1 MKTAV
6 SGYADGPAMKE
17 HEGNRPATVCMLAG
31 GRRANTVPVIKTMIR
46 FHHVQDRERRR
57 SKPQGDTT
65 MGTASA
71 LAITVLFTLAL
82 AFEAFIFVGM
92 PWQLMVIVILCIA
105 FLILLALASAFVI
118 TRAENAHERHQY
130 GNLVFIAV
138 KRRRLPHHEISL
150 AIACKRERYLYMG
163 TLHGRYMR
171 REIKSAGPVGKSKI
185 RELIGIISDA
195 VYADGLVID
204 TRYGKDCMAVSCM
217 GVDDVKEDVIPV
229 LGSNLD
235 STM

>member
-1 MKTAV
+1 MKTAE

-17 HEGNRPATVCMLAG
+17 HEGNRPATVRMLAG
-31 GRRANTVPVIKTMIR
+31 GRRTNTVPVIKTVIR

-57 SKPQGDTT
+57 SK
-65 MGTASA
+65 AI
-71 LAITVLFTLAL
+71 AITVFYTFVLIL
-82 AFEAFIFVGM
+82 EMVIFVGM
-92 PWQLMVIVILCIA
+92 PWRLMVIAILGVA
-105 FLILLALASAFVI
+105 FLVLLALAFAFVI
-118 TRAENAHERHQY
+118 TRAEDAHERHQY

-138 KRRRLPHHEISL
+138 KRRRLPHHETSL

-163 TLHGRYMR
+163 TLHGRYMHR
-171 REIKSAGPVGKSKI
+171 KLESTGPVGKSKI

-195 VYADGLVID
+195 VYVDGLVID
-204 TRYGKDCMAVSCM
+204 TKYGKDCMAVSCM

-229 LGSNLD
+229 LDSGLD

>member
-1 MKTAV
+1 MKTAE

-17 HEGNRPATVCMLAG
+17 HEGNRPATVRMLAG
-31 GRRANTVPVIKTMIR
+31 GRRTNTVPVIKTVIR

-57 SKPQGDTT
+57 SK
-65 MGTASA
+65 AI
-71 LAITVLFTLAL
+71 AITVFYTIVLILEMA
-82 AFEAFIFVGM
+82 IFVGM
-92 PWQLMVIVILCIA
+92 PWRLTVIAILGTV

-118 TRAENAHERHQY
+118 THAENACERHQY

-138 KRRRLPHHEISL
+138 KRRRLPHHETSL

-171 REIKSAGPVGKSKI
+171 NELRMADPTGRARI
-185 RELIGIISDA
+185 RKRIGIISDA

-229 LGSNLD
+229 LDSGLD